1 MLSPKYRSIL
11 ASIFFV
17 FSQNAASASTIEVPL
32 EGTLSG
38 FGSTEVYRGQT
49 FFAPAE
55 PVSAEQ
61 LTVYVGPTS
70 DFGADF
76 RVLLTEVDRSGG
88 FSPGT
93 VLFESETLNVS
104 PLPPR
109 VSPDAFEV
117 ILGGIN
123 LLPGRE
129 YAWILDHFVVANGFV
144 SMDTGISFD
153 PTTPGEAF
161 GFVNGPFLPP
171 GSREDHFEPSTSW
184 FTRTSLDFSYKLEYS
199 ETAVIPL
206 PPTMPLFAGA
216 LLLIGSLGAVRRR
229 RIGY

>member
-1 MLSPKYRSIL
+1 MLDLKHWSIL
-11 ASIFFV
+11 TSFFIV
-17 FSQNAASASTIEVPL
+17 FSQAAANSSTIEVPL
-32 EGTLSG
+32 EGTFSG

-61 LTVYVGPTS
+61 LTVYVGPTP

-76 RVLLTEVDRSGG
+76 RVLLTEVERSGG

-109 VSPDAFEV
+109 AAPDAFKV
-117 ILGGIN
+117 GLGGID
-123 LLPGRE
+123 LMPGRE

-144 SMDTGISFD
+144 SMSTGVSFD
-153 PTTPGEAF
+153 PSAPGESF
-161 GFVNGPFLPP
+161 GFKNGPFLPP
-171 GSREDHFEPSTSW
+171 GSREDHFEPGPSW
-184 FTRTSLDFSYKLEYS
+184 FIRTDKDLSYELKYS

-206 PPTMPLFAGA
+206 PPTMPMLAGA
-216 LLLIGSLGAVRRR
+216 FLIIGGLGTVRRR
-229 RIGY
+229 RIGC